1 MGSSITA
8 MIWGLLMF
16 YYGSFEESIAWV
28 RVAGIIFHFIGAI
41 LVTQS
46 YDNLKTRV
54 KILER
59 QLRERKES

>member
-16 YYGSFEESIAWV
+16 YYGSFEESIVWV
-28 RVAGIIFHFIGAI
+28 RVAGIIFHFIGVI

-46 YDNLKTRV
+46 YDDLKTRV